1 MSRKDAHCVVE
12 LAVMFLSGPL
22 VTDIP
27 FTMWSVLTMCTARL
41 RAWAAFSGGSA
52 KRVMT
57 AMRTKRLGGVMSPG
71 SPSIP
76 EPPPVG
82 RVSMPEKFCVVR
94 CSLVMPT

>member
-1 MSRKDAHCVVE
+1 
-12 LAVMFLSGPL
+12 
-22 VTDIP
+22 
-27 FTMWSVLTMCTARL
+27 MCSARL
-41 RAWAAFSGGSA
+41 RACAAFSGGSA

-82 RVSMPEKFCVVR
+82 RISTPAKFCTVR
-94 CSLVMPT
+94 WSLVMPM